1 MSNTIV
7 VLKGKSEISHELLK
21 KTENK
26 IFALDYN
33 SHKILKKKSI
43 KHELIDNELDEND
56 LVKIFDKVVSL
67 YDWYKFIPK
76 EIECKINN
84 FNFYQILDSAELDN

>member
-33 SHKILKKKSI
+33 SHQILKKK
-43 KHELIDNELDEND
+43 
-56 LVKIFDKVVSL
+56 
-67 YDWYKFIPK
+67 
-76 EIECKINN
+76 
-84 FNFYQILDSAELDN
+84 

>member
-33 SHKILKKKSI
+33 SHQI
-43 KHELIDNELDEND
+43 N
-56 LVKIFDKVVSL
+56 
-67 YDWYKFIPK
+67 
-76 EIECKINN
+76 KINTIPIN
-84 FNFYQILDSAELDN
+84 KNYPIDTRQQYLFNPE

>member
-33 SHKILKKKSI
+33 SHKILKKKSKI
-43 KHELIDNELDEND
+43 KLKSTS
-56 LVKIFDKVVSL
+56 KI
-67 YDWYKFIPK
+67 I
-76 EIECKINN
+76 I
-84 FNFYQILDSAELDN
+84 